1 MNLFSSYKDLFNDY
15 WNSWLGINED
25 LKQGKPISNDK
36 INDLSKVGDD
46 LENILVYKFNQ
57 WTIEN
62 YDRN

>member
-15 WNSWLGINED
+15 WDSWLGINED